1 MDLLNGIFKDNPE
14 KGIRLQIK
22 DIEKPFDYALAKGIK
37 NVIVPGD
44 IGQTEELSS
53 LAKFYLLELL
63 LKYDGVLNI
72 FIIPGNH
79 DYDRVGVH
87 SMKLFELLCVRSKF
101 STIHLYTNPTKKV
114 IDGEKFHF
122 VPFPHNKLLPGCVN
136 VAHVEPSDFVR
147 DNGRPVKDGL
157 EIPKGIKLVNGH
169 LHTYQAKKDRILP
182 GTLYQCNFGEK
193 QPKGFVHLK
202 VKRGEV
208 SHKFIPI
215 QPSFTFSTL
224 HIETQDDWLKIPKGE
239 TDFVRIYVK
248 SSMTIPDEIQNY
260 SNVLQFSGKI
270 QEAPLGDE
278 GAEMA
283 DSEELKLI
291 EDDDDEMRNYLRSS
305 FKYNKFQIKRSM
317 QIRNSARSR
326 VAVEER

>member
-1 MDLLNGIFKDNPE
+1 LDLLNGIFKDNPE

-101 STIHLYTNPTKKV
+101 STIHLYTNPTKKI

-147 DNGRPVKDGL
+147 
-157 EIPKGIKLVNGH
+157 EVNGVSYYNDSFSSAAGAAIAAIRAFSAPEI
-169 LHTYQAKKDRILP
+169 LILGGIDKGADFQELAETIRDSSNIKKIIII
-182 GTLYQCNFGEK
+182 G
-193 QPKGFVHLK
+193 
-202 VKRGEV
+202 
-208 SHKFIPI
+208 
-215 QPSFTFSTL
+215 
-224 HIETQDDWLKIPKGE
+224 
-239 TDFVRIYVK
+239 
-248 SSMTIPDEIQNY
+248 EIQEKLANILHEHGVMQ
-260 SNVLQFSGKI
+260 SIQTTNVQTMSEIVALARDSAAPGDIVILSPACASFDMFRDFYDRGDQFREVV
-270 QEAPLGDE
+270 QRL
-278 GAEMA
+278 
-283 DSEELKLI
+283 
-291 EDDDDEMRNYLRSS
+291 
-305 FKYNKFQIKRSM
+305 
-317 QIRNSARSR
+317 
-326 VAVEER
+326 